1 MSESPE
7 EPSGGATEAQARM
20 RTSSFRLRVV
30 PLGTSAGRP
39 TLARGASA
47 LAVVAEGAW
56 VLCDCGEG
64 AQVAALRAGL
74 SFSRLDAVLITHLHG
89 DHFNGLPGLLGT
101 LGLEGRERPL
111 TVAGPRGIA
120 SLLEAL
126 ARAGSL
132 GIGGLPLL
140 IVELEGEGGRL
151 ELPADAAISFGVES
165 RALTHRVPTFGY
177 RVSLRDRPGTLDVEA
192 ALAAGVPRG
201 PLLAEVKEG
210 RTVMLPDGRRL
221 EGSKFLGPV
230 RRGPS
235 VAYALDTTPCRA
247 AVELGRGADVL
258 VHESTYEHAR
268 AELAHARGHSTGV
281 EAGRIALEA
290 SAGTLLLTHFSPSV
304 DGERVADEARSIH
317 GRVVAA
323 ADQQGLEVTAPDPA
337 PAASSAELRP

>member
-1 MSESPE
+1 MSSPAE
-7 EPSGGATEAQARM
+7 GPSGTAGEVQAKA
-20 RTSSFRLRVV
+20 RTSSFRVRAV

-39 TLARGASA
+39 TVARGASA
-47 LAVVAEGAW
+47 LAIVTEGAW

-132 GIGGLPLL
+132 GVGGLPVR
-140 IVELEGEGGRL
+140 IVELEGEGGTL
-151 ELPADAAISFGVES
+151 EFPREAPAAFAVET
-165 RALTHRVPTFGY
+165 RALAHRVPTFGY
-177 RVSLRDRPGTLDVEA
+177 RVSLPDRPGTLDVDGA
-192 ALAAGVPRG
+192 VAAGVPRG

-210 RTVMLPDGRRL
+210 RLVVLPDGRRL
-221 EGSKFLGPV
+221 DGSRFLGPV

-247 AVELGRGADVL
+247 AVELGRGADLL

-281 EAGRIALEA
+281 EAARVALEA

-304 DGERVADEARSIH
+304 DGERVADEARAIH
-317 GRVVAA
+317 PRVVAA
-323 ADQQGLEVTAPDPA
+323 ADQQGLDV
-337 PAASSAELRP
+337 ASHESG